1 MPWWRNNQLIKN
13 QQALTLLTPN
23 ILFKGIIM
31 ANKAYKS
38 EAMDFIKT
46 LLEKPGNHE
55 QQMKLRSTWWDK
67 GFINQDE
74 QEVNRESSI
83 KSQAYVYFSYPTNK

>member
-1 MPWWRNNQLIKN
+1 
-13 QQALTLLTPN
+13 
-23 ILFKGIIM
+23 M

-67 GFINQDE
+67 GFIDQDE
-74 QEVNRESSI
+74 QRINSESNI
-83 KSQAYVYFSYPTNK
+83 KPQAYVYFSYQTNK